1 MLGAYRE
8 LSRNGCQMQ
17 RENLGLSMA
26 VALLGAAAA
35 SAADLPRMPD
45 GTPDLQGIW
54 TGGTLTPFERPP
66 QLGTQLPEEQRA
78 EHQRSAAEKF
88 WAAGHKPGDVGRD
101 NDAFIDQDLKI
112 LPNGQTSL
120 VVGPAD
126 GRVPLRPESAR
137 RRDFNLNNF
146 DSYETMSQWDR
157 CITREPT
164 TMFPVV
170 YNNAY
175 QIVQTPGYVL
185 IVAEMI
191 HDARIIPISRDPI
204 SRDPISRDRSSAHV
218 DPRVRSWGGDS
229 RGRWEGSTLV
239 VETRNF
245 NERGWIATGQNAAV
259 RGVPYSDQL
268 QIVERFTRVDR
279 NTLQY
284 EITIDDPP
292 NYTAP
297 WKIAYPLARDDEYQI
312 YEYACHEG
320 NHAIELMLR
329 GARVQEQAAQKP

>member
-1 MLGAYRE
+1 MLRE
-8 LSRNGCQMQ
+8 SF
-17 RENLGLSMA
+17 GLSMA

-66 QLGTQLPEEQRA
+66 QLGTQLPEAERA

-88 WAAGHKPGDVGRD
+88 WAAGHKPGEVGRD

-120 VVGPAD
+120 VVEPAD
-126 GRVPLRPESAR
+126 GRVPLRPESAQ

-146 DSYETMSQWDR
+146 DSYATMSQWDR

-175 QIVQTPGYVL
+175 HIVQTPGYVL

-191 HDARIIPISRDPI
+191 HDARVIPLSRDGKT
-204 SRDPISRDRSSAHV
+204 AHT
-218 DPRVRSWGGDS
+218 DPRVRSWGGDA
-229 RGRWEGSTLV
+229 RGHWEGSTLV
-239 VETRNF
+239 VETTNF
-245 NERGWIATGQNAAV
+245 NSHGWIATGQNASV
-259 RGVPYSDQL
+259 RGVPYSEQL
-268 QIVERFTRVDR
+268 KTVERFTRVDR

-284 EITIDDPP
+284 EIAIDDPP
-292 NYTAP
+292 HYTAP
-297 WKIAYPLARDDEYQI
+297 WKIAYPLARDDEYQM

-320 NHAIELMLR
+320 NHAIELILR
-329 GARVQEQAAQKP
+329 GARVQEQAAQK